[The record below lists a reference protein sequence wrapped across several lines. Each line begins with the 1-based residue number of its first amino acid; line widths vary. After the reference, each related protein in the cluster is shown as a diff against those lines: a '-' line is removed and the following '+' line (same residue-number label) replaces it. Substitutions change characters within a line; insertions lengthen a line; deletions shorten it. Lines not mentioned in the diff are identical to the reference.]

1 MSSPR
6 SLTPQPPV
14 RVVNFARIFARPAA
28 PGKTRILTSP
38 PPPRDLRLQ
47 KAHKAT
53 GPVSLQIWR
62 PGALPAAKLAPLKS
76 GQFAVTW
83 TGGTLSPIA
92 GTSALE
98 PLGTAELDLPFGT
111 PRFVNAAT
119 LKRML
124 KARRS
129 DVLLKRTGDSWEVCE
144 NSLRIDLTDDAAEFR
159 LGTVQIYS

>member
-1 MSSPR
+1 MSTLR

-14 RVVNFARIFARPAA
+14 RVVNFARILATPTA

-38 PPPRDLRLQ
+38 PPPRGLRLRN
-47 KAHKAT
+47 AHKVA

-76 GQFAVTW
+76 SRFAVAR

-98 PLGTAELDLPFGT
+98 PLGVAELDLPFGT

-124 KARRS
+124 KTKRS

-144 NSLRIDLTDDAAEFR
+144 NSLRIDLTDDAVEFR